1 MAIDRIA
8 LVSLLYSI
16 VLFSEIIPALLTR
29 LVCLSFNSGRRT
41 TRIVLGV
48 LAWSLEL
55 KLQDLKTYFPF
66 SHFQLVGMRGLMSD
80 PQGQMI
86 DLPIQSNLREG
97 LSLTE
102 YIISCIG
109 WALTKAWTRVLVV
122 SYTRWERQVEGVK

>member
-41 TRIVLGV
+41 ARIVLGV

-55 KLQDLKTYFPF
+55 KLQDLKTYFLL
-66 SHFQLVGMRGLMSD
+66 SHFSTL
-80 PQGQMI
+80 I
-86 DLPIQSNLREG
+86 
-97 LSLTE
+97 
-102 YIISCIG
+102 Y
-109 WALTKAWTRVLVV
+109 W
-122 SYTRWERQVEGVK
+122 